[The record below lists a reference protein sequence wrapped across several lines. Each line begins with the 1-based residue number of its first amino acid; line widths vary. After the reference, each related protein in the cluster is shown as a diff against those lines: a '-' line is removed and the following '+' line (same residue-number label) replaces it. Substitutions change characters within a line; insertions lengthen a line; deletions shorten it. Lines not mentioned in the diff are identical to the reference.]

1 MKKTDIYKDFKIE
14 DAHYDKKE
22 IACSIAFKCLLIV
35 VSVFGLIM
43 DFSALNSFLVG
54 LTYFG
59 TFISFMC
66 LIIVSLFMVLD
77 VIRFCTKKD
86 FRIRVLYIIKFIL
99 TVSSVFSMFFICAL
113 VAPAVF
119 TTFGAENFSLFGNI
133 FSYILC
139 PLLLVFDFMEFDY
152 NFNSKFI
159 SSLYGIIPFSI
170 HYLVILFISLF
181 SDFKWKSYASGITYL
196 KMPYSVLDYSLP
208 ENSWRSDQKAILSIE
223 KGTVGI
229 NQIFLLVLFLIV
241 IVGIGTLLLYLK
253 NRRFI
258 KIYNIKKEDSNLEKE
273 N

>member
-1 MKKTDIYKDFKIE
+1 MKKIDIYKNFKIE
-14 DAHYDKKE
+14 EAHYDKKE

-35 VSVFGLIM
+35 ISVFGLIM
-43 DFSALNSFLVG
+43 DFSAFNSFLVG

-86 FRIRVLYIIKFIL
+86 FRIRFLYIIKSIF
-99 TVSSVFSMFFICAL
+99 TVSSAFSMIFICAL
-113 VAPAVF
+113 VAPTVF

-139 PLLLVFDFMEFDY
+139 PLLLIFDFIEFDY
-152 NFNSKFI
+152 NFNSKFLT
-159 SSLYGIIPFSI
+159 SLYGVIPFSA
-170 HYLVILFISLF
+170 HYLTILFISLF
-181 SDFKWKSYASGITYL
+181 SDFKWKSYASGVAYL
-196 KMPYSVLDYSLP
+196 KMPYSVIDYSLS
-208 ENSWRSDQKAILSIE
+208 ENSWWSDQKAVFSIE

-229 NQIFLLVLFLIV
+229 NQIFLLVLFLIA

-258 KIYNIKKEDSNLEKE
+258 KIYNIKKIDEDLDKE